1 MVNQAKSGLDP
12 AQSQT
17 QTQTKASTLND
28 VSTTQVEANLQAL
41 TSVASHAQTSVK
53 QVSKT
58 TAASASKNKELV
70 TSWQPKPFLSTEA
83 NELITKENKEP
94 EATKEIETSINEI
107 ETSINEIETSINEIE
122 TKELE
127 AKKAQEARVARAEEA
142 KEKVAQAKEAQAKAT
157 EEALLKMYV
166 SFKRKKAWSLVIL
179 AILSWR
185 LPLLFWVTDRTLELK
200 TMLYFKDADLWCSLV
215 APSVAALLPLLLKRT
230 TAAIVSSSFL
240 LGAYALLLEW
250 DAEFALSRPEIMCA
264 AVGVFLVWTVW
275 ALSGR
280 IKVLESIGCGR

>member
-1 MVNQAKSGLDP
+1 MVNQAKSGLDS
-12 AQSQT
+12 AQSQTQTQT

-107 ETSINEIETSINEIE
+107 ETSINEIET
-122 TKELE
+122 KELE

-142 KEKVAQAKEAQAKAT
+142 KEKAAQAKEAQAKAT